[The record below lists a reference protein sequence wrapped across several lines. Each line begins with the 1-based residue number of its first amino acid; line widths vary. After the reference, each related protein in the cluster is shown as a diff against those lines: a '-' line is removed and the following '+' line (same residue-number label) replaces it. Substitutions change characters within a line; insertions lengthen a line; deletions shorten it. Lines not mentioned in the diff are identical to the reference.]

1 MTNSLIEDK
10 GRRVERGTNTRG
22 FNNFFQRELHHQN
35 VGFALQRGSSPSRW
49 RWCFPLRCS
58 CKTQWGLEGLV
69 EDVHSGNYNERWCY
83 FRFFFFL
90 SFFLF
95 WIWIWIRF
103 CLIFQRNSTTSKN
116 SSLLVKGNC
125 NFSRNYKVSHL
136 CKTFFLIFFYLKKSF
151 HRSSH
156 ESPRGQQ
163 QLHTLRRHRC
173 HSGQGWVTVK
183 IERWM
188 SFSHNLFSCF
198 SSCFLFSF
206 FLSIIQQLLNSLESR
221 SSRRR
226 DPLTTSLWK
235 SQLWRI
241 SLARRWERQ

>member
-1 MTNSLIEDK
+1 MLGLLFKEDLVLPDGDDASRCDALVK
-10 GRRVERGTNTRG
+10 HNGDLKALLKTSTQEITTRDG
-22 FNNFFQRELHHQN
+22 ATFEFF
-35 VGFALQRGSSPSRW
+35 FS
-49 RWCFPLRCS
+49 FP
-58 CKTQWGLEGLV
+58 
-69 EDVHSGNYNERWCY
+69 
-83 FRFFFFL
+83 FFFFEFEFESASAWSFRETRQPQRTAHYL
-90 SFFLF
+90 SKAVASFHETTRWAISAKPFF
-95 WIWIWIRF
+95 
-103 CLIFQRNSTTSKN
+103 
-116 SSLLVKGNC
+116 
-125 NFSRNYKVSHL
+125 Y
-136 CKTFFLIFFYLKKSF
+136 FFYLKKSF

-156 ESPRGQQ
+156 ESPRGKQ

-183 IERWM
+183 IERWI

-241 SLARRWERQ
+241 SLARRWEGQ